1 MEATNPMTTALALK
15 GADFDEKVLRAG
27 RPVLIDFWAPWCGP
41 CKQIAPHVEAIAQEF
56 AGKVDVYKVDVDEE
70 SDLTL
75 RFGILSI
82 PTLLIFKNGEL
93 VSQMV
98 GGRSKDEIRQ
108 ALERVLA

>member
-1 MEATNPMTTALALK
+1 MATALALK

-27 RPVLIDFWAPWCGP
+27 RPVLIDFWAAWCGP
-41 CKQIAPHVEAIAQEF
+41 CKQIAPNVEAIAQEF
-56 AGKVDVYKVDVDEE
+56 EGKVDVYKVDVDEE

-75 RFGILSI
+75 RFGIMTI
-82 PTLLIFKNGEL
+82 PTLLLFDKKGEL

-98 GGRSKDEIRQ
+98 GFRSKDEIRQ